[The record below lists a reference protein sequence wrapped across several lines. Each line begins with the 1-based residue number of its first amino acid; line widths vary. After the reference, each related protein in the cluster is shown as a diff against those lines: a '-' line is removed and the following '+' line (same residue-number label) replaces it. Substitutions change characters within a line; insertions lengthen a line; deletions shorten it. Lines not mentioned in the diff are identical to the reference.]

1 MTFRKARSST
11 DGINVKSIRKQDLRR
26 SLGIV
31 LQDVNLFTG
40 TVMDNIR
47 YGNPDATPRGVHQG
61 GRAGERRQLHP
72 HAAAG
77 V

>member
-1 MTFRKARSST
+1 MNRPVRGGGVRRYVEGVGRRWRHAEIQEGQILY

-40 TVMDNIR
+40 TVMD
-47 YGNPDATPRGVHQG
+47 
-61 GRAGERRQLHP
+61 
-72 HAAAG
+72 
-77 V
+77 